1 MLKVNSLVVLLI
13 LIGQCA
19 LSQVESKKVTIC
31 WDTSLS
37 MIERDI
43 EKEFGI
49 LDKIFERNPTFEV
62 QLILFNAIVEERKF
76 EIKDGNW
83 NKLRE
88 VLVNTR
94 PDGATL
100 YEVLDNNILNS
111 ECYFFTDGNSLV
123 QNDFIPVKKGNI
135 VINSVRNRNLELL
148 EKSVLI
154 GKGRLMDLSFN
165 LNDAVKP
172 TNDSKKYLKSVRGT
186 IYLDNEPKDR
196 INVQILGKE
205 KVYLTDKNGKFWLP
219 AIPGDSLL
227 ISDDVY
233 GISKILPIG
242 YYENE
247 LDIFLGADVT
257 NLEGVTVVQK
267 RIENYG
273 NTAIDSKEKESI
285 GYAVQSLDSEDIS
298 PITTD
303 VSMAVAGKFSN
314 VNLKSDQDIT
324 EFSARPNATILGNR
338 YGLVVVDGVPIEQ
351 SNSSGPKGFSPDSG
365 TQGYTADASFLNP
378 ENIASI
384 TVLKG
389 LAATN
394 RYGTLGNGGVLLVT
408 TKTAQASNGTDV
420 KVNSALLQ
428 NNIYNA
434 DYEREKTDSAIL
446 SILQNTTSI
455 EEAYDQY
462 LILRN
467 FNETNDSFY
476 LDAFSFFKDTDKDI
490 AAKIISN
497 FWEKDPKNE
506 AYLRITELA
515 MRYLGFDEVSALLNR
530 QLNELKPLA
539 LQPFFTEVKLKLA
552 KSEKQEALDM
562 LTNLENGGAY
572 GNLDVQPI
580 QKSIEREL
588 KNLIFRDRL
597 QLDVTKV
604 KEKYF
609 SNSKMNVRL
618 LVEWSNP
625 KSEFQ
630 IQFVN
635 PQNRFFNWEHT
646 TSADAKRIQ
655 DEVELGF
662 SMEEFELY
670 EDIKGEWIINAT
682 YIGNLDQQSTMP
694 LALLCTVYT
703 NFGYPSQSEEKIILH
718 LTNENANKRIVSLKI

>member
-1 MLKVNSLVVLLI
+1 MILNLKPSKFLFFLFFI
-13 LIGQCA
+13 LINIRSW
-19 LSQVESKKVTIC
+19 SQNNSNNITIC
-31 WDTSLS
+31 WDSSFS
-37 MIERDI
+37 MIERDL
-43 EKEFGI
+43 EKEFEI
-49 LDKIFERNPTFEV
+49 LDKIFQRTPDLTV
-62 QLILFNAIVEERKF
+62 QLLVFNIKVTEQKFIITNGDWLKLKEQLFNVKA
-76 EIKDGNW
+76 
-83 NKLRE
+83 
-88 VLVNTR
+88 
-94 PDGATL
+94 DGATIYDGL
-100 YEVLDNNILNS
+100 EDRISNETVY
-111 ECYFFTDGNSLV
+111 YFTDGNTLDPRSILP
-123 QNDFIPVKKGNI
+123 IKKGNI
-135 VINSVRNRNLELL
+135 IINTVANRNKKFLE
-148 EKSVLI
+148 SSALI
-154 GKGRLMDLSFN
+154 GKGRLMDLAAI
-165 LNDAVKP
+165 LP
-172 TNDSKKYLKSVRGT
+172 TNINNDSIQSTSSEKEVNGT
-186 IYLDNEPKDR
+186 VYIDNIPSGDIEIRVKGTTEVFR
-196 INVQILGKE
+196 TNE
-205 KVYLTDKNGKFWLP
+205 NGQFTIVG
-219 AIPGDSLL
+219 APGDSIL
-227 ISDDVY
+227 ITSRVDRTMKTV
-233 GISKILPIG
+233 PIG
-242 YYENE
+242 YFNSNV
-247 LDIFLGADVT
+247 DIFLDSNVMT
-257 NLEGVTVVQK
+257 LDEVIVSERRLDITSKNM
-267 RIENYG
+267 I
-273 NTAIDSKEKESI
+273 NTATGLQNSESI
-285 GYAVQSLDSEDIS
+285 GYAVQSMGDEE
-298 PITTD
+298 ITSIQTD
-303 VSMAVAGKFSN
+303 LNQSIQSRFSN
-314 VNLKSDQDIT
+314 VNVGPDQDLT
-324 EFSARPNATILGNR
+324 QFTGRNNNTLLGNR
-338 YGLVVVDGVPIEQ
+338 YGLVVVDGIPIQQ
-351 SNSSGPKGFSPDSG
+351 SNSSTGFR
-365 TQGYTADASFLNP
+365 ADATFINP
-378 ENIASI
+378 ENVADI

-394 RYGTLGNGGVLLVT
+394 RYGSLGSGGVILIT
-408 TKTAQASNGTDV
+408 TKSAGKRNNGSS
-420 KVNSALLQ
+420 NSALAT
-428 NNIYNA
+428 NNFYDPNVNLTT
-434 DYEREKTDSAIL
+434 EKSPIL
-446 SILQNTTSI
+446 KALSNETNLEN
-455 EEAYDQY
+455 AYDQY

-515 MRYLGFDEVSALLNR
+515 MRYLGFDEVSVLLNR

-539 LQPFFTEVKLKLA
+539 LQPFFTEAKLKLA

-572 GNLDVQPI
+572 GNLNVQPI

-588 KNLIFRDRL
+588 KNLIFRDRS

-662 SMEEFELY
+662 AMEEFELY